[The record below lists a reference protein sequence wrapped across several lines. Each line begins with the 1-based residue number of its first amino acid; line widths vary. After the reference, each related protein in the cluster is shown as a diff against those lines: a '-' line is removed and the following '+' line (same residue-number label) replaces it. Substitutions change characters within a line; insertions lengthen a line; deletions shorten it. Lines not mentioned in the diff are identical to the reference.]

1 MSLTEDLN
9 ISFSKCSL
17 PNSFFF
23 FTICKTG
30 EGNLIDLGIHLY
42 VKSDVLFLCL
52 THIGGL
58 WEITIAEFRVIENHK
73 KGGEK
78 RGNNFHPQLAPE
90 SMPRTPPPPIWKDL
104 FPVVCT
110 CLS

>member
-30 EGNLIDLGIHLY
+30 EGNLIALGIHLY

-58 WEITIAEFRVIENHK
+58 REITIAEFRVIETIK
-73 KGGEK
+73 KEGRKE
-78 RGNNFHPQLAPE
+78 E
-90 SMPRTPPPPIWKDL
+90 TISI
-104 FPVVCT
+104 
-110 CLS
+110 LS